1 METSRFVEIS
11 DEELN
16 EFIEGRQNPNTKK
29 KTAYDVEL
37 FKRFIQTS
45 TPGLL
50 DSTSLHELSP
60 QVLNDLLSKFIFG
73 VRKKNG
79 SEYEPTSLRGFLS
92 SIQRYLN
99 KQNYGFTI
107 FTDAEFKTTMATLK
121 AKQMDLKAK
130 GFGNKPMTSD
140 GLTDEEIEKLY
151 ASKCLG
157 IESPQA
163 VINTLWLNSTIHFG
177 LRGGKEQRE
186 LCWGDVK
193 LKQTPD
199 GKEYLEYSVERQT
212 KTRTGSDP
220 RDTRK
225 IKPRMYSAPDLP
237 AERDPVRVY
246 KFYAS
251 KRPESM
257 KTDDSPFYL
266 AVNNIQPSSLSVKPW
281 YKLQPIGVNKLNSL
295 LKDMVN
301 EARLGQENKRLTNH
315 SARKHLVQ
323 KLNDNEIPPT
333 QIMQITGHRNV
344 NSVNNYSSLSDKQ
357 KEKISG
363 ILSFRG
369 QNDNQLQEPRAST
382 STTHL
387 ATEEYQCVR
396 SPEGLRRPLTGLG
409 SLISGTIGGG
419 TFNINVNLQQNT
431 SPGKRESTF
440 ESSKKW
446 KLVKVVDSSDE
457 SQE

>member
-1 METSRFVEIS
+1 METSRFVEIT
-11 DEELN
+11 DEELI
-16 EFIEGRQNPNTKK
+16 EFVEEQENPNTKR

-37 FKRFIQTS
+37 FKSFIQTS
-45 TPGLL
+45 NPGLL
-50 DSTSLHELSP
+50 GSTSVHELSP

-73 VRKKNG
+73 VRKKDG
-79 SEYEPTSLRGFLS
+79 SDYEPTSLRGFLS

-99 KQNYGFTI
+99 KQNYVFTI
-107 FTDAEFKTTMATLK
+107 FTDAAFKTTMATLR
-121 AKQMDLKAK
+121 AKQKDLKAK
-130 GFGNKPMTSD
+130 GLGNKPRTSD
-140 GLTDEEIEKLY
+140 SLTDEEIEKLY

-186 LCWGDVK
+186 LRWGDVK

-199 GKEYLEYSVERQT
+199 GKEYIEYSVERQT

-246 KFYAS
+246 KIYAS

-266 AVNNIQPSSLSVKPW
+266 AVNNLQPSSLSIRAWFKA
-281 YKLQPIGVNKLNSL
+281 QPIRVNKLNSL
-295 LKDMVN
+295 LKDMVS
-301 EARLGQENKRLTNH
+301 EARLGLENKRLTNH

-323 KLNDNEIPPT
+323 KLNDKEIPPT

-357 KEKISG
+357 KEKISS

-369 QNDNQLQEPRAST
+369 QNDNQEPRAST
-382 STTHL
+382 STTEL
-387 ATEEYQCVR
+387 ATEEHQSIR
-396 SPEGLRRPLTGLG
+396 SPEGLQMPLTGLG
-409 SLISGTIGGG
+409 SLITGTIAGG
-419 TFNINVNLQQNT
+419 TFNINVNLQQNS

-440 ESSKKW
+440 ESSSRKW
-446 KLVKVVDSSDE
+446 KRVRVVESSDE

>member
-1 METSRFVEIS
+1 METSRFVEIT

-163 VINTLWLNSTIHFG
+163 VINTLWLNLTIHFG

-257 KTDDSPFYL
+257 QTDDSPFYL

-281 YKLQPIGVNKLNSL
+281 YKVQPIGVNKLNSL

-301 EARLGQENKRLTNH
+301 EAHLGLENKRLTNH

-369 QNDNQLQEPRAST
+369 QNDNQSQEPRAST

-396 SPEGLRRPLTGLG
+396 SPEGLRMPLTGLG

-419 TFNINVNLQQNT
+419 TFNISVNLQQNT
-431 SPGKRESTF
+431 SPGKR
-440 ESSKKW
+440 
-446 KLVKVVDSSDE
+446 
-457 SQE
+457 

>member
-1 METSRFVEIS
+1 METSRFVEIT

-163 VINTLWLNSTIHFG
+163 VINTLWLNLTIHFG

-257 KTDDSPFYL
+257 QTDDSPFYL

-281 YKLQPIGVNKLNSL
+281 YKVQPIGVNKLNSL

-301 EARLGQENKRLTNH
+301 EAHLGLENKRLTNH

-369 QNDNQLQEPRAST
+369 QNDNQSQEPRAST

-396 SPEGLRRPLTGLG
+396 SPEGLRMPLTGLG

-431 SPGKRESTF
+431 S
-440 ESSKKW
+440 
-446 KLVKVVDSSDE
+446 LVSVKAHLKVVRNGSL
-457 SQE
+457 